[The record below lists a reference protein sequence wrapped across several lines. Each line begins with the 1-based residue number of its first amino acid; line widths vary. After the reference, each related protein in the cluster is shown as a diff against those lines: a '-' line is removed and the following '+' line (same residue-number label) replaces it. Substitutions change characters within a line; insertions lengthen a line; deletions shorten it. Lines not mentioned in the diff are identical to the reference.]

1 MPSREIIS
9 LMSELPVKLVGI
21 VGSLR
26 KDSFNKKLMVALAA
40 RMPARTTL
48 AIVTLEDIPLFNAD
62 RLDPEPKE
70 VRVFKEKIA
79 SADGVILSTP
89 EYNYG
94 IPGVLKN
101 ALDWAS
107 RPAYQSVFAQ
117 KPVTMMG
124 ASLGPVGTA
133 RAQGQLKQVLL
144 GMASDIYPVP
154 EQAFGLIANKL
165 NDHGE
170 VVEETLEKSLTR
182 FANGFREWVTKR
194 MP

>member
-1 MPSREIIS
+1 MSNPS
-9 LMSELPVKLVGI
+9 VKLVGI

-26 KDSFNKKLMVALAA
+26 KDSFNKKLMMALAA
-40 RMPARTTL
+40 RVPAATTVEL
-48 AIVTLEDIPLFNAD
+48 VTLEDVPLFNAD
-62 RLDPEPKE
+62 LLESEPPGVIALKG
-70 VRVFKEKIA
+70 KIA
-79 SADGVILSTP
+79 QADGVILATP

-117 KPVTMMG
+117 KPVTIMG
-124 ASLGPVGTA
+124 ASPGPVGTA

-154 EQAFGLIANKL
+154 EQTFGQIASKL
-165 NDHGE
+165 NDVGE
-170 VVEETLEKSLTR
+170 VIDEALGNSLSR
-182 FANGFREWVTKR
+182 FAIGFSEWVLKR
-194 MP
+194 RG

>member
-1 MPSREIIS
+1 
-9 LMSELPVKLVGI
+9 MSETPVKLVGI

-26 KDSFNKKLMVALAA
+26 KNSFNKKLMLALAA
-40 RMPARTTL
+40 RMPAQ
-48 AIVTLEDIPLFNAD
+48 AILTVVTLEDIPLFNAD
-62 RLDPEPKE
+62 LLDPEPKE
-70 VRVFKEKIA
+70 VLALKEQIA
-79 SADGVILSTP
+79 SADGVILGSP

-170 VVEETLEKSLTR
+170 VVDDALEKSLTR
-182 FANGFREWVTKR
+182 FATGFSEWVAKR
-194 MP
+194 KP

>member
-1 MPSREIIS
+1 MTETA
-9 LMSELPVKLVGI
+9 VKLVGI

-40 RMPARTTL
+40 RMPATT
-48 AIVTLEDIPLFNAD
+48 ILELVNLDDVPLFNAD
-62 RLDPEPKE
+62 LLESEPHGVVALK
-70 VRVFKEKIA
+70 KHIA
-79 SADGVILSTP
+79 RADGVILGTP

-144 GMASDIYPVP
+144 GMASEIYPVP
-154 EQAFGLIANKL
+154 EQTFGQIATKL
-165 NDHGE
+165 NDIGE
-170 VVEETLEKSLTR
+170 VIDEALANSLIR
-182 FANGFREWVTKR
+182 FANGFSEWVLKR
-194 MP
+194 KT